1 MILSLYAVGSVLS
14 IFNVAPEI
22 MFGALGKFVVTG
34 MPILFLC
41 FSLLFFNYQRKNTLK
56 NTHLLGSLF
65 FAVTLSTLMHLITSL
80 DLGSGATAIKNG
92 GGWIGYFLATMLS
105 SLTGGVAKLLAF
117 LLLMVNLILL
127 LPEGFK
133 SIIAS
138 TPKTRFKLI
147 TRNFLSVLGVGL
159 SIILL
164 INFVPENFYNSRNT
178 PQTNDVVQKS
188 DDSNSSTKEIPLNL
202 QFEQDIEKWT
212 SKKLDFLSK
221 NAISNEDMSLQYFVY
236 DNEVSTENEFE
247 IATINLYAEISSE
260 DVKDGASVGTF
271 APNLNNLQAKVFCA
285 GPNYLGKSIF
295 LNYVQHFFQ
304 DLNLRIDNLHKI
316 SLPTKGIV
324 FRLNWRE
331 VKVSADKY
339 GSEEN
344 IYKEI
349 GIDEVSIS
357 TKNVKLV
364 TNYLKADFLKLSD
377 MKPPKIARTS
387 WYSGICESAQMLNN

>member
-1 MILSLYAVGSVLS
+1 
-14 IFNVAPEI
+14 
-22 MFGALGKFVVTG
+22 
-34 MPILFLC
+34 
-41 FSLLFFNYQRKNTLK
+41 
-56 NTHLLGSLF
+56 
-65 FAVTLSTLMHLITSL
+65 MHLITSL

-133 SIIAS
+133 SIIAT

-178 PQTNDVVQKS
+178 PQPNDVVQKS